1 MSASNE
7 NMKKPNITKIILMN
21 LYIISTFRHTHLDLA
36 AATQFGWSSG
46 STPFPIGVGRKGSP
60 VTSTNSLTSL
70 SALAYAA
77 PAPQHS
83 YFSLRHH
90 QEILDMLS
98 E

>member
-1 MSASNE
+1 MLLMIIQITLIDLYLHNE
-7 NMKKPNITKIILMN
+7 DYMN
-21 LYIISTFRHTHLDLA
+21 HLDTHLDLA
-36 AATQFGWSSG
+36 AATQLRWSSG

-60 VTSTNSLTSL
+60 VSSTNSLTSL

-83 YFSLRHH
+83 YR
-90 QEILDMLS
+90 ENNGYD